1 MSVPAEIPRRRNGR
15 PQACEPCR
23 RRKVACD
30 HRLPICSR
38 CIRKSAPQSCRYLI
52 QGQLVT
58 PALSSVDRRSRPI
71 EVSDS
76 RSHGEPAV
84 PKPPT
89 LSPLLA
95 LEDLA
100 SPPDRNVGYL
110 GATSFP
116 AFYRETQKHLGL
128 EPASD
133 GLTSSN
139 DGRAVTT
146 TMVPDAAAF
155 ETALAILRAIPTK
168 GASYFLYRRN
178 INPAD
183 LWCRLAMDRLHDSL
197 WATLGHLLDGER
209 SNEALSQ
216 LALLL
221 FRNSS
226 KPLKEDI
233 ADPDQWYEAFS
244 GASFRW
250 EGLGIMFASWTF
262 GATTLSENINT
273 EQRKQLGG
281 NYSRRN
287 LMQTYKNSTTKCVD
301 LCRLTDSCNN
311 TMMVFLLHAN
321 SLTAS
326 VITGD
331 TGIFSL

>member
-52 QGQLVT
+52 QGRLVT
-58 PALSSVDRRSRPI
+58 PALSSVGRRSQLI
-71 EVSDS
+71 S
-76 RSHGEPAV
+76 
-84 PKPPT
+84 
-89 LSPLLA
+89 SPLLA

-100 SPPDRNVGYL
+100 SSSDRNVGYL

-139 DGRAVTT
+139 DGRAVTN